1 MRLRKGQFWGAF
13 WLLTL
18 FIAGLITWFLSNLLY
33 TLFWKLLGDW
43 GVPITE
49 GQMITYIAAN
59 LVPFVLVLFAAAAL
73 AKLIRDHTVFVDAN
87 PADEA
92 TSPVQRRSNPGK
104 DLGKPTQP
112 PTSAGIELA
121 SIGLIPPEGVT
132 LVDEI
137 VVQSVAIVFLNLAN
151 SEGKES
157 LFRRSWNALPNGCP
171 GKRRFS
177 YHQYFVAVENKSNNK
192 TLRGV
197 RLVAEILH
205 GLGGQILNR
214 EFLCERTGTGSV
226 DIPPKGKD
234 YYLIGEG
241 IDDSLAGTFHC
252 KIVAP
257 DEYDRILADI
267 EQRDRQHIGFI
278 LSTSKGQKYSL
289 LKNDDYR
296 LSISAYA
303 DDNPPAV
310 GTLVINAKTRIQL
323 WLTEGAD
330 ASAKR

>member
-1 MRLRKGQFWGAF
+1 MRLRKGQFWSAF
-13 WLLTL
+13 WLLAL
-18 FIAGLITWFLSNLLY
+18 FLAGLFTWFLSNLLY
-33 TLFWKLLGDW
+33 TLFWKLLGNW

-49 GQMITYIAAN
+49 GQMTTYLAAN
-59 LVPFVLVLFAAAAL
+59 LVPFVLVFFAAAIL
-73 AKLIRDHTVFVDAN
+73 AKLIRDHTVFADGSFAN
-87 PADEA
+87 EA
-92 TSPVQRRSNPGK
+92 TSPVAQQSEFGK
-104 DLGKPTQP
+104 RPKKPSQP

-121 SIGLIPPEGVT
+121 SIGLIPPEGAT
-132 LVDEI
+132 IVDEI
-137 VVQSVAIVFLNLAN
+137 VVQSLAIVFLNLAN

-177 YHQYFVAVENKSNNK
+177 YHQYFVAVENKSSSK

-197 RLVAEILH
+197 RLVAETLH

-214 EFLCERTGTGSV
+214 EFPCERTGTGSA

-241 IDDSLAGTFHC
+241 IDDSDAGIFHC

-267 EQRDRQHIGFI
+267 EQRERQHVGFI
-278 LSTSKGQKYSL
+278 LSTSKGQIYSL
-289 LKNDDYR
+289 LKNDGYR
-296 LSISAYA
+296 LTISAYA
-303 DDNPPAV
+303 DDSPPAV
-310 GTLVINAKTRIQL
+310 GTLIINAKNRIQL